1 MKELTVKLKSNI
13 TDEQLNKLNNF
24 LYTTFCTDEFVVTT
38 EDYVEPNKP
47 EWVSLKD
54 LIKIIKDKD
63 LWSMDTKYLHV
74 YLDTRFINNDFH
86 CTVKTKNGKQ
96 YLSLKDLEEKRRK
109 L

>member
-1 MKELTVKLKSNI
+1 MKELTVKLKSEI
-13 TDEQLNKLNNF
+13 TDEQLNKLNDFLFTNF
-24 LYTTFCTDEFVVTT
+24 NTDEFIITT

-63 LWSMDTKYLHV
+63 LWSMDTKYLNL
-74 YLDTRFINNDFH
+74 YLDTRFIENDFH
-86 CTVKTKNGKQ
+86 CTVKTRNGKQ
-96 YLSLKDLEEKRRK
+96 YLSLKDLEERRRT